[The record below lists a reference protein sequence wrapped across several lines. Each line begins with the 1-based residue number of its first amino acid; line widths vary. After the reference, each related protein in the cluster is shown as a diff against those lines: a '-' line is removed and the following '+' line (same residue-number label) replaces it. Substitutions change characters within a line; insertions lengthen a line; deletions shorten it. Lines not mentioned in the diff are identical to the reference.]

1 MSRRFVQVA
10 AKSTRVFDETKF
22 IRPRPVAS
30 IIQTQAVASVLQTQ
44 TVASVLQTQTAASVL
59 QTQTV
64 ASVLQTQTVA
74 SGQNSSRLFGRD
86 KIWVK
91 RERNH

>member
-1 MSRRFVQVA
+1 LSRRFVQVA

-22 IRPRPVAS
+22 IRHRPEAT

-44 TVASVLQTQTAASVL
+44 TVASVL

>member
-1 MSRRFVQVA
+1 LSRRFVQVA

-44 TVASVLQTQTAASVL
+44 TVAS
-59 QTQTV
+59 
-64 ASVLQTQTVA
+64 
-74 SGQNSSRLFGRD
+74 GQNSSRLFGRD
-86 KIWVK
+86 KIWV
-91 RERNH
+91 

>member
-1 MSRRFVQVA
+1 LSRRFVQVA

-44 TVASVLQTQTAASVL
+44 TVASVLQTQT
-59 QTQTV
+59 V

>member
-64 ASVLQTQTVA
+64 AS
-74 SGQNSSRLFGRD
+74 GQNSSRLFGRD

>member
-1 MSRRFVQVA
+1 LSRRFVQVA

-64 ASVLQTQTVA
+64 AS
-74 SGQNSSRLFGRD
+74 GQNSSRLFGRD